1 MANST
6 IATTISLKETDKVVL
21 LTLDP
26 GLTNAG
32 WVVSEYNLQTKK
44 LHVIAVGLIHGN
56 NYAELKAQE
65 EAVSIYGKRM
75 VSLAAIRSGF
85 TSIYEEFKP
94 DFVASENAFFN
105 RFRPAAFVALND
117 FIGTIRS
124 VLYHRFD
131 QPLYLI
137 SPKSIKRAVC
147 IGDAKKQ
154 DIANSVR
161 NHPNISFSMNNIPDV
176 EHIWDAVGG
185 AYAFTKL
192 YLDKVIKNESYDNVI
207 SSQKVKK

>member
-1 MANST
+1 MTAM
-6 IATTISLKETDKVVL
+6 TTSLRETDKVIL

-32 WVVSEYNLQTKK
+32 WVVSEYNFKTKK
-44 LHVIAVGLIHGN
+44 LHVIAMGLIHGN

-65 EAVSIYGKRM
+65 QAVQAFGKRM
-75 VSLAAIRSGF
+75 ISLAAIRTGF
-85 TSIYEEFKP
+85 VAIYEQFKP

-117 FIGTIRS
+117 FIGTIRN
-124 VLYHRFD
+124 VLYLQYD

-147 IGDAKKQ
+147 VGDAKKQ
-154 DIANSVR
+154 DIADGVR
-161 NHPNISFSMNNIPDV
+161 NNKNITFGIKDIPDV
-176 EHIWDAVGG
+176 EHTWDAVGG
-185 AYAFTKL
+185 AYAFVQL
-192 YLDKVIKNESYDNVI
+192 YLENVIENKPYDVII
-207 SSQKVKK
+207 SSQKVKKKK